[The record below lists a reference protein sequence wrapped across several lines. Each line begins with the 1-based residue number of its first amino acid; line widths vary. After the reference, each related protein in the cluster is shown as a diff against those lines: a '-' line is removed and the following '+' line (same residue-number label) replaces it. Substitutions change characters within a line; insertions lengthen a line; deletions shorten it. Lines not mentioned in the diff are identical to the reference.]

1 MNIKL
6 DVVLTDPSVCLS
18 VCLPNAGI
26 VSNNN
31 NVTMIS
37 RAPSLEEGGSGVL
50 PRKILKF

>member
-6 DVVLTDPSVCLS
+6 DVVLTDPS